1 MKRGNANG
9 FFILLVTGMVLLSG
23 CISSDSTSPT
33 PEATFTKE
41 IVKETTRTPATLTSG
56 TTIPT
61 SVPTVLPTTKPTSV
75 LTTLPTTKPTPV
87 PTTIPTSVPT
97 SVPAS
102 DSTYGVLFIHIRAG
116 GCGGDLKVFIVRD
129 GTDVSP
135 PVYYYLPD
143 RTIIEGA
150 NTGYIEVKILMDGN
164 SNMVEFPP
172 GAYTAYLPD
181 MKEGVPE
188 QQSFTISPGGR
199 TDVWFQGTLLAASSR
214 GC

>member
-1 MKRGNANG
+1 MKRGNVNG

-23 CISSDSTSPT
+23 CISPDSPSPT
-33 PEATFTKE
+33 PEATLTKE
-41 IVKETTRTPATLTSG
+41 IVKETTRIPATPTPG

-61 SVPTVLPTTKPTSV
+61 SVPTVLPTTTPTSV
-75 LTTLPTTKPTPV
+75 ITTLPTTTPTSV
-87 PTTIPTSVPT
+87 ITTIPTSVPT

-102 DSTYGVLFIHIRAG
+102 DGTFGVLFIHIHAG
-116 GCGGDLKVFIVRD
+116 GCGGDLKVFIARD

-143 RTIIEGA
+143 RTIVEGA
-150 NTGYIEVKILMDGN
+150 NTGYTEVKILMDGN
-164 SNMVEFPP
+164 SNMGVFPP

-181 MKEGVPE
+181 MKEGIPE

-199 TDVWFQGTLLAASSR
+199 TDVWFQGTLLAASAR